1 MKLTFLKLDWDSDF
15 FHFNICKLI
24 GSIENIED
32 LKSVE
37 KTMDDYNFKLAYYS
51 SAKELNI
58 DKMESLEIK
67 LVDKKTT
74 YVKNINSSLLSHPLI
89 SSYESVIP
97 SPKLLDLA
105 IQSGIYSRFNVDK
118 NIGKEKFEELYK
130 LWIMRSVK
138 REIAKEVIVY
148 KHNND
153 IAGYLTIGEKNN
165 RADLG
170 MGAVDSNYRGKGI
183 GRILFENAE
192 KWSYDNGYKEIQIV
206 TQGNNIPACKLYES
220 LGYSVEKVEYFYH
233 IWKKYRP
240 TH

>member
-1 MKLTFLKLDWDSDF
+1 M
-15 FHFNICKLI
+15 I
-24 GSIENIED
+24 GSIENTED

-118 NIGKEKFEELYK
+118 RIGKEKFEEMYA
-130 LWIMRSVK
+130 LWMINSLNRK
-138 REIAKEVIVY
+138 FAKDVLVFNE
-148 KHNND
+148 NND
-153 IAGYLTIGEKNN
+153 LAGFVTLGEKNN
-165 RADLG
+165 RADIG
-170 MGAVDSNYRGKGI
+170 IIAVDHIFRGKGI
-183 GRILFENAE
+183 GKKLMTSAE

-240 TH
+240 TN